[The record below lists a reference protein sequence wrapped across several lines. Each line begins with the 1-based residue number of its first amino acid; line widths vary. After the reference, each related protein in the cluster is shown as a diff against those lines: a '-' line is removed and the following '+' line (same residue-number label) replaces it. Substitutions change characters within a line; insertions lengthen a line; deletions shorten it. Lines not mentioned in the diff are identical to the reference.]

1 MKRVVISGLGI
12 VSSLG
17 NNKNEVRDSLQNA
30 RSGISFSEE
39 YKKLG
44 LRSHVYGDIKI
55 SEEKLKEL
63 IDRKVL
69 RFMGQA
75 AAYGYLAMQ
84 EAIADAKLTDAII
97 SNEKTGLVVGSGGS
111 SNADIVE
118 SADILR
124 SSGIKKV
131 GPYRVTRSMASTT
144 SACLGTE
151 FKIKG
156 TSFSVSAACAT
167 SAHCIGIG
175 YDLIKFG
182 KQNVMFVGGAE
193 ELHWSMSMLFD
204 AMGALSSSYNDTP
217 MLASRPF
224 DEARDGFVIS
234 GGGGILVI
242 EELEHALA
250 RGARIYAEI
259 LAYGASSDGDNM
271 VQPSL
276 DGPIRCMRSA
286 LAETNEKIDYVN
298 VHGTSTQV
306 GDLNELNA
314 LKEVFIDYKPAISST
329 KSLSGHS
336 LGAAGAHEAI
346 YSLLMLEN
354 GFIAPS
360 INITNLVPE
369 GKEHNIIQQVT
380 KRDIKVALSNSF
392 GFGGVNTSLIFK
404 KW

>member
-17 NNKNEVRDSLQNA
+17 NNKDEVAASLQNA

-39 YKKLG
+39 YKQMG
-44 LRSHVYGDIKI
+44 LRSHIHGAIKLN
-55 SEEKLKEL
+55 EKEL
-63 IDRKVL
+63 IDRKVM

-75 AAYGYLAMQ
+75 AAYAYLSMQ
-84 EAIADAKLTDAII
+84 EAIVDAQLDQTII
-97 SNEKTGLVVGSGGS
+97 SNPNTGLIVGSGGS

-124 SSGIKKV
+124 SSGIKRV
-131 GPYRVTRSMASTT
+131 GPYRVTRGMASTT
-144 SACLGTE
+144 SACLSTE

-182 KQNVMFVGGAE
+182 KQNLVFAGGAE
-193 ELHWSMSMLFD
+193 ELHWSLTMLFD
-204 AMGALSSSYNDTP
+204 AMGALSSKYNETP
-217 MLASRPF
+217 ELASRPF
-224 DEARDGFVIS
+224 DEARDGFVIA
-234 GGGGILVI
+234 GGGGIVVL

-250 RGARIYAEI
+250 RNAPIYAEV
-259 LAYGASSDGDNM
+259 LAYGSSSDGDNM

-286 LAETNEKIDYVN
+286 LAETTERIDYVN
-298 VHGTSTQV
+298 VHGTSTPV
-306 GDLNELNA
+306 GDANELNA
-314 LKEVFIDYKPAISST
+314 LAQVFTDYQPAISST

-336 LGAAGAHEAI
+336 LGAAGVQEAI
-346 YSLLMLEN
+346 YCLLMLKH

-360 INITNLVPE
+360 VNITSLAPE
-369 GKEHNIIQQVT
+369 AKGLNIIQQVT
-380 KRDIKVALSNSF
+380 KRDIQVALSNSF
-392 GFGGVNTSLIFK
+392 GFGGVNTSLILK
-404 KW
+404 KWSA

>member
-17 NNKNEVRDSLQNA
+17 NNKKEVLDSLQDA
-30 RSGISFSEE
+30 KSGISFSQE
-39 YKKLG
+39 YKDLG
-44 LRSHVYGDIKI
+44 LRSHVYGNLKI
-55 SEEKLKEL
+55 NEKEL
-63 IDRKVL
+63 IDRKVF

-75 AAYGYLAMQ
+75 AAYAYISMK
-84 EAIADAKLTDAII
+84 EAITDAQLAEEII
-97 SNEKTGLVVGSGGS
+97 SNEKTGLIVGSGGS

-124 SSGIKKV
+124 NSGVKRI
-131 GPYRVTRSMASTT
+131 GPYRVTRAMASTT
-144 SACLGTE
+144 SACLSTE

-156 TSFSVSAACAT
+156 TTFSVSAACAT

-193 ELHWSMSMLFD
+193 ELHWSMTMLFD
-204 AMGALSSSYNDTP
+204 AMGALSSNYNDTP
-217 MLASRPF
+217 TLASRPF
-224 DEARDGFVIS
+224 DINHDGFVIS
-234 GGGGILVI
+234 GGGGILVL

-250 RGARIYAEI
+250 RKAPIYAEI
-259 LAYGASSDGDNM
+259 IAYGASSDGYNM

-276 DGPIRCMRSA
+276 DGPTRCMRSA
-286 LAETNEKIDYVN
+286 LAETKEKVDYVN

-306 GDLNELNA
+306 GDVNELNA
-314 LKEVFIDYKPAISST
+314 LRDVFVDYKPAISST

-346 YSLLMLEN
+346 YSLLMLKHS
-354 GFIAPS
+354 FIAPS
-360 INITNLVPE
+360 INITSLVPE

-380 KRDIKVALSNSF
+380 KRDINVALSNSF

-404 KW
+404 KWRG